1 MVNVIVSVITPVLL
15 IALIFLVYQNQKNR
29 YSCTE
34 DGCKIT
40 PFGKFSTLKSC
51 TNNCN
56 KNKSENSNTP
66 LINNSKMNLQNDLT
80 HTPSTHTPATHTPA
94 THTPATH
101 TPSSPKSS
109 AVSNVN
115 PETSKVNIPDK
126 INKNNMNNLYIN
138 YNNVNNIQEQ
148 IKNKKQ
154 PNPYFATTKQSKSV
168 ITDYDTFP
176 YPRYFRGKPE
186 SSLPIVAER
195 EAGWRPRHDDAYKS
209 KVDLELTPD
218 CVMGSPSSNF
228 LKLYKEEIY
237 HCYDDNGNIIKDY
250 TCNAGDNCYDNDPS
264 QCTNVGGIVGAP
276 KVGICT
282 DSGALFNC
290 PGGSANCF
298 NDSTLYCPVQNIVQR
313 SCPATSGQTF
323 KCDANDQYCVNDSE
337 LYCPKN

>member
-1 MVNVIVSVITPVLL
+1 MVNVIVSVITPALL
-15 IALIFLVYQNQKNR
+15 ITLIFLVYQNQKNR

-40 PFGKFSTLKSC
+40 PFGNFSTLKSC
-51 TNNCN
+51 SNNCN
-56 KNKSENSNTP
+56 KNNSENSNTP
-66 LINNSKMNLQNDLT
+66 LIDNSTMNSRNDLT
-80 HTPSTHTPATHTPA
+80 HNPGTHNPGTHNPG
-94 THTPATH
+94 THNPGTH
-101 TPSSPKSS
+101 KSS
-109 AVSNVN
+109 YVSNVK
-115 PETSKVNIPDK
+115 PEDITSKVKIPDK
-126 INKNNMNNLYIN
+126 ISKNNMNDLYIN

-154 PNPYFATTKQSKSV
+154 PNPYFATTKQAKSV

-209 KVDLELTPD
+209 KVELELTPD
-218 CVMGSPSSNF
+218 CVIGSPSSNF

-250 TCNAGDNCYDNDPS
+250 TCIAGDNCYDNDPS
-264 QCTNVGGIVGAP
+264 QCTNIGGIVGAP
-276 KVGICT
+276 KVGICS

-298 NDSTLYCPVQNIVQR
+298 NDSTLYCPAQNIVQK